1 MLCRCWLWEGK
12 PLHKRCWEANAL
24 FILCDF
30 KFRSEKLNP
39 ISYNNSFFVLFFSPL
54 LETVARHPEKLDRET
69 YTVDVLILL
78 TTSQGWSL
86 AAEVGPDSQSVA
98 DKDGGRRGLGGGG
111 GGGQARSPLSAEVF
125 LCRVSHIFPL
135 LAVALVVWLV
145 VLVTFGAGGG
155 ALLPVVAAL
164 KLRMRYPGLSSLVA
178 SRWSAGSVALCAVI
192 TDNSSLFSVSAGA
205 LARLLLGCFTRRA
218 IRVRIAGAGG

>member
-39 ISYNNSFFVLFFSPL
+39 ISYKNSFFVLFFSPL

-78 TTSQGWSL
+78 TTSTTRLESGSRSG
-86 AAEVGPDSQSVA
+86 AGQSVSCRQ
-98 DKDGGRRGLGGGG
+98 GRG
-111 GGGQARSPLSAEVF
+111 
-125 LCRVSHIFPL
+125 
-135 LAVALVVWLV
+135 
-145 VLVTFGAGGG
+145 
-155 ALLPVVAAL
+155 
-164 KLRMRYPGLSSLVA
+164 
-178 SRWSAGSVALCAVI
+178 
-192 TDNSSLFSVSAGA
+192 
-205 LARLLLGCFTRRA
+205 
-218 IRVRIAGAGG
+218 